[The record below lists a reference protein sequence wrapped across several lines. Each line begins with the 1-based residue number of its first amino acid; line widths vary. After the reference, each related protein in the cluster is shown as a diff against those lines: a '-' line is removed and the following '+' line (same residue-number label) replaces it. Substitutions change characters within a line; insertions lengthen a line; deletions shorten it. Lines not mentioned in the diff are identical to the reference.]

1 MTQLA
6 KFGSHANYRLAA
18 YYPVYHLMFYS
29 GFTWLSSVNTER
41 FLINPFGFRRHHEGH
56 LSRYRRAHNILVP
69 YPSIGR
75 IFCDAVTNTCLGE
88 NNSLKIRC
96 IYQLHS
102 YNGMN
107 DQGKIKRSPDEIS
120 ISYL

>member
-1 MTQLA
+1 
-6 KFGSHANYRLAA
+6 
-18 YYPVYHLMFYS
+18 MFYS

-41 FLINPFGFRRHHEGH
+41 FLINPFGFRRHCEGH

-69 YPSIGR
+69 YPSIGGSSPATEHVA
-75 IFCDAVTNTCLGE
+75 FCDAVTTNCLGK
-88 NNSLKIRC
+88 NNGLKIRS

-102 YNGMN
+102 YNGIMN

-120 ISYL
+120 ISYVSKRPKRCKDG